1 MEDILQ
7 KATIEVMV
15 NGENAKNDFQALEK
29 YAISLKDRIAEAY
42 NAGDT
47 KKMKQLE
54 KELTKTNSQLRAMRT
69 NSVNIDEVMK
79 NLSTAGPK
87 ELKKTLNAI
96 NKELASGRIKR
107 GSKEWGE
114 YQGKLKLVKA
124 ELTKIKAE
132 GIEAEGFLSRMNN
145 KLSKWGGM
153 LASGLAALTGVSLAF
168 SKMRKDADDKEENAD
183 NLKALTGLDDQS
195 VAWLTKQSEILS
207 TTLEKN
213 GLRVKQS
220 SKDILD
226 AYMKVGSEKPELLS
240 NKEALN
246 ATTIEAMRL
255 AAAAKTDL
263 DPAVQALTLSL
274 NQYNKGAEYAAE
286 FTNILAAGSQA
297 GSANVMNQAAAL
309 KNCGVAAYSANIP
322 MQETAGT
329 IQTLAKFGIK
339 DEMAGTGLKKFFLT
353 LQTGSDETNPKVVG
367 LEKALDNLNK
377 KQLSAAQIK
386 KQFGEEGYNVAS
398 ILIRETELVKYFT
411 KAVTGT
417 NVAVEQAT
425 INSDNRA
432 AKRAQMINQLREA
445 GIELMNRL
453 NPSINILGS
462 YFTNMVKVMP
472 SIIDFLQ
479 KYGKTIVY
487 ATTVVLT
494 YIAAEKL
501 QYFWTN
507 KVKTATGE
515 YIVIVKL
522 KQLWDKAAA
531 ASTWLYIAA
540 TSALTGK
547 TNQARLAMQ
556 AFFMLLKV
564 HPLVAIA
571 TAVVAVASAIY
582 MFATRTKNAKTV
594 TEEFF
599 SSVAEERNELNKI
612 YNQLL
617 RTNEKTGERT
627 RLINEFNSNFG
638 KYLTNLLDEK
648 STVEDIKKAYKEA
661 TTAMNDHYARE
672 LLASKQSEIVK
683 GNIDKQSQSLKN
695 AVDVAVNAT
704 KDQRARLSELINDVT
719 NQVITD
725 NPEYGIGNV
734 RQKIYEKINKE
745 FGVGS
750 AYDLFGGSEGW
761 EEFSKEI
768 YPFIQGTNETIN
780 KVNKLKE
787 ELSPFIKNI
796 VGNVDD
802 PNALTD
808 EKRKEIM
815 TTLEADFAKVKAEQ
829 KALYVIGKITKQ
841 EFDAFVINSEMELI
855 DSKMKLYSKDSKEYN
870 DLLQQKLQ
878 IQKKQNQEFGKEDI
892 QSIDNRIKKEKS
904 LLLDS
909 YADKRIDKKTFEEGI
924 LQLDYDAIKAK
935 RNLYVKG
942 SKEYNEYQAQLDD
955 LNYKD
960 RLKHQQEFEKKS
972 IQSIDDRIKKEKR
985 LLLDFYVDKRIDK
998 KTFDEGILQLDYDA
1012 IKAKRN
1018 LYVKGSKEYNEYQTQ
1033 LDDLSYKDRLKRQQ
1047 EYEEKIKAFRSE
1059 YQNKTSDDLMQE
1071 AIKGWDIF
1079 HQAGIVS
1086 EEEYQKIIQ
1095 AIRKK
1100 YAIKKGSE
1108 EVGYGKNDQKYAK
1121 ETTDLVNQAKAKT
1134 GNKGNPETDSF
1145 WDNMFGNDAK
1155 LHSGILTELKSM
1167 EEQGLIT
1174 HKQYLNA
1181 KSQADA
1187 EYAENLSSKMELAY
1201 SSISAVMSSYSAYAS
1216 ACQEL
1221 ETAKIEKKYE
1231 KEIAAAGNNSKKVAK
1246 LQEAKE
1252 KEIAKAKS
1260 KFNKKAMK
1268 IEIAQAFAGTA
1279 MSAINAYSSAAAV
1292 PLIGYI
1298 LAPIAA
1304 AAAVAAG
1311 FFQIATIQKQ
1321 HQAQEVGYYQGG
1333 FTGSGAWNEEKGVVH
1348 ADEFVA
1354 NRYAVRNKELL
1365 PVLRLI
1371 DNAQKNNT
1379 VGSLTASDVTTV
1391 LSGGK
1396 TTIPVS
1402 SSSDNNVSNATDA
1415 AFLISIMGRNTI
1427 VMEKL
1432 NKRLNEPFQTVNM
1445 VDGPDGIKQALD
1457 KYESLQK
1464 NKSRG

>member
-1 MEDILQ
+1 MGDILQ

-29 YAISLKDRIAEAY
+29 YATSLKDRIAEAY

-54 KELTKTNSQLRAMRT
+54 KELAKTNSQLRTMRT
-69 NSVNIDEVMK
+69 NAVNIDEVMK

-87 ELKKTLNAI
+87 ELQKTLNAI

-124 ELTKIKAE
+124 ELAKIKAE

-195 VAWLTKQSEILS
+195 VAWLTKQAEVLS

-367 LEKALDNLNK
+367 LEKALENLNK

-432 AKRAQMINQLREA
+432 AKRAQMVNQLREA

-462 YFTNMVKVMP
+462 YFTNIVKVMP
-472 SIIDFLQ
+472 SLIDFLQ

-487 ATTVVLT
+487 ATTVVLA
-494 YIAAEKL
+494 YITAEKL

-507 KVKTATGE
+507 KLKTATGE
-515 YIVIVKL
+515 YIMIAKL
-522 KQLWDKAAA
+522 KQLCDKAVT

-547 TNQARLAMQ
+547 TSQAKLAMQ
-556 AFFMLLKV
+556 AFFMKLKV
-564 HPLVAIA
+564 HPFVAIA
-571 TAVVAVASAIY
+571 TAVVAVAGAIY

-599 SSVAEERNELNKI
+599 SSVSEERNELNKI

-704 KDQRARLSELINDVT
+704 KDQRGRLSELINDVT

-725 NPEYGIGNV
+725 NPEYGVGNV
-734 RQKIYEKINKE
+734 RQKIYENINKE

-761 EEFSKEI
+761 EKFSKEI

-796 VGNVDD
+796 TGTVKVDD
-802 PNALTD
+802 TSKTDDKDGNGGGGSLTD
-808 EKRKEIM
+808 EKRKEIINK
-815 TTLEADFAKVKAEQ
+815 LEADFAKVKAEQ
-829 KALYVIGKITKQ
+829 TALYVIGKMDKQ
-841 EFDAFVINSEMELI
+841 EFDAFVVDSEIGLI

-878 IQKKQNQEFGKEDI
+878 MQIKQNQESEKENI
-892 QSIDNRIKKEKS
+892 QSIDDRIKKEKR

-909 YADKRIDKKTFEEGI
+909 YVDNHIDKKTFEEGV

-935 RNLYVKG
+935 RNLYVK
-942 SKEYNEYQAQLDD
+942 D
-955 LNYKD
+955 
-960 RLKHQQEFEKKS
+960 
-972 IQSIDDRIKKEKR
+972 
-985 LLLDFYVDKRIDK
+985 
-998 KTFDEGILQLDYDA
+998 
-1012 IKAKRN
+1012 
-1018 LYVKGSKEYNEYQTQ
+1018 SKEYNEYQTQ
-1033 LDDLSYKDRLKRQQ
+1033 LDDLCYKDRLKRQQ
-1047 EYEEKIKAFRSE
+1047 EYEEKVKAFRSE
-1059 YQNKTSDDLMQE
+1059 YQKKTADDLMQD
-1071 AIKGWDIF
+1071 AIKGWDIYY
-1079 HQAGIVS
+1079 QAGIVS

-1134 GNKGNPETDSF
+1134 GNKGNSETDSF
-1145 WDNMFGNDAK
+1145 WDSMFGNDAK

-1181 KSQADA
+1181 KAQADA

-1201 SSISAVMSSYSAYAS
+1201 SSISAVVSSYSAYAS
-1216 ACQEL
+1216 ACQDL

-1231 KEIAAAGNNSKKVAK
+1231 KEIAAAGKNSAKIAK
-1246 LQEAKE
+1246 LEDAKE

-1333 FTGSGAWNEEKGVVH
+1333 FTGSGAWNEKKGAVH
-1348 ADEFVA
+1348 AEEFVA

-1396 TTIPVS
+1396 TSIPVS
-1402 SSSDNNVSNATDA
+1402 PSFDNNVSNETETAL
-1415 AFLISIMGRNTI
+1415 LISVMSHNTI

-1432 NKRLNEPFQTVNM
+1432 NQRLNEPFQTVNK